1 MKLVVVGSGVML
13 SGLALL
19 LAQVAG
25 FLEPAFAPAL
35 GAYGAAFGGLISALV
50 GIIGRYR

>member
-1 MKLVVVGSGVML
+1 MTLIFGGSAVML
-13 SGLALL
+13 AGLALL

-25 FLEPAFAPAL
+25 FLEPGFVPAL
-35 GAYGAAFGGLISALV
+35 GAYGAAFGGLISALA